1 MGTNYFLYRK
11 NPGDPLIDSI
21 HIGKSSAGWCFSLH
35 VIPEEKILK
44 LSDWQ
49 RVLSQPNVLYIKNEY
64 DEIITLEALLRT
76 ITQRST
82 AFGPLQRHVVD
93 HIHCIGHG
101 KGSYD
106 YIVGWFR

>member
-11 NPGDPLIDSI
+11 NKDDPLIEKL
-21 HIGKSSAGWCFSLH
+21 HICKSSVGWCFSLH
-35 VIPEEKILK
+35 VMPEENIRR

-49 RVLSQPNVLYIKNEY
+49 RVLVQPNVLYIKNEY
-64 DEIITLEALLRT
+64 DEIVTVEHLTDIITKRALNG
-76 ITQRST
+76 QK
-82 AFGPLQRHVVD
+82 LQRHVID
-93 HIHCIGHG
+93 HRHCIGHG